1 MGFHRIYT
9 SPSRRRMVDRF
20 VVVSVMYAA
29 MFSVAAMPSR
39 GLAQDSPALAV
50 PPEAADYAV
59 AHQRV
64 DIGHGRRLNLYCR
77 GRGEP
82 TVIFDGGTGEQSWD
96 WRYVQPSVGRATRAC
111 VYDRAGYGFSDPPT
125 RPGTAANAVDDLH
138 SLVKAADLKMPLILV
153 GHSYGGLV
161 SQLYAYTYPREVGG
175 LVLVDTYHED
185 ATARGDRTLN
195 GKISEFH
202 KEMTAYFEG
211 CRTAVHAGL
220 HEGSKAW
227 DDCVGDEAAVYGA
240 VLWPIVRDQH
250 RSVTH
255 VDAIGSERDNEDG
268 ATAEQLRAARKS
280 FGDLPLVYL
289 TRGISPYMIP
299 GKPQSAANKAYE
311 DEMLKSHDEIA
322 ALSTRGVDYIV
333 PGAGHDIHLEKPQA
347 VIDAV
352 LAIVVQA
359 H

>member
-1 MGFHRIYT
+1 ML
-9 SPSRRRMVDRF
+9 DRSAVLSF
-20 VVVSVMYAA
+20 MCAAVFSISVFPA
-29 MFSVAAMPSR
+29 S
-39 GLAQDSPALAV
+39 GLAQDSPPLPV

-64 DIGHGRRLNLYCR
+64 DIGHGRHLNLYCR
-77 GRGEP
+77 GHGGP

-96 WRYVQPSVGRATRAC
+96 WRYVQPAVGRATQAC
-111 VYDRAGYGFSDPPT
+111 VYDRAGYGFSDPPA

-138 SLVKAADLKMPLILV
+138 ALVKAAGLKTPVILV

-161 SQLYAYTYPREVGG
+161 AQLYAYMYPREVGG

-185 ATARGDRTLN
+185 ATARGDRTFD
-195 GKISEFH
+195 GMISEFH

-211 CRTAVHAGL
+211 CRAAIHAGL
-220 HEGSKAW
+220 HEGDKAW
-227 DDCVGDEAAVYGA
+227 NECVGGGAAEYGP
-240 VLWPIVRDQH
+240 VLWPIVREQH
-250 RSVTH
+250 RSATR

-268 ATAEQLRAARKS
+268 ATAAQLRAARKP

-289 TRGISPYMIP
+289 TRGVSPYLMP

-311 DEMLKSHDEIA
+311 DEMLKSHDEIT
-322 ALSTRGVDYIV
+322 ALSTRGVDLVV
-333 PGAGHDIHLEKPQA
+333 PGADHDIHLEKPQA

-352 LAIVVQA
+352 LAVVGMQS